1 VSFAFPQAFLFL
13 VLVVPVVLLLR
24 RAERAARR
32 TASAFGGIAP
42 RPGWFTARRALAGV
56 AVAAL
61 AVVGTRPYVVYD
73 KSGDFLF
80 LVDVSRSMDARHT
93 CSEPTFLGRARQVM
107 LTTLDAIPEARAG
120 IVAFD
125 RFAFPVTQMTA
136 DHDYLREVIDNGLYV
151 GLMLAATQTDIAN
164 ALSVVA
170 GKKNRLPGIYGEVEH
185 VVLLSDG
192 HVDGD
197 YRRRLSRSVEEL
209 RAAGI
214 RVSAVGIGNP
224 VETPIADSEN
234 GQCVGRYI
242 EQNGDRVLIPLRAD
256 VLKFV
261 ATESGGEYFAENE
274 TSRLIDTLRAEL
286 RVRVAADSATAGPRR
301 DVSLLFLGIATL
313 ALLGFLYLPA
323 RFPEPGEGESGV

>member
-1 VSFAFPQAFLFL
+1 MSFAFPQAFLFL

-24 RAERAARR
+24 RAERAAMR
-32 TASAFGGIAP
+32 TASTFGGIAP
-42 RPGWFTARRALAGV
+42 RPGWFTARRILAGI

-61 AVVGTRPYVVYD
+61 ALVGTRPYVVYD
-73 KSGDFLF
+73 KGGDFLF

-107 LTTLDAIPEARAG
+107 RTTLDAIPEARAG

-136 DHDYLREVIDNGLYV
+136 DHDYLREVIDHGLYV

-170 GKKNRLPGIYGEVEH
+170 GKKTRLPGIYGDVEH
-185 VVLLSDG
+185 VILLSDG

-209 RAAGI
+209 RGAGV

-224 VETPIADSEN
+224 VETPITDVEN
-234 GQCVGRYI
+234 GQCVGRYL
-242 EQNGDRVLIPLRAD
+242 EQNGDRVMIPLRTD

-261 ATESGGEYFAENE
+261 ATESGGQYFAENE
-274 TSRLIDTLRAEL
+274 TARLIDALRAEL
-286 RVRVAADSATAGPRR
+286 RTRVAGESAKPGPRR

-313 ALLGFLYLPA
+313 ALLGFMYLPV
-323 RFPEPGEGESGV
+323 RFPEQDEDAV